1 MNPEQLKHA
10 RRQRGYNQQ
19 QAAARL
25 GVSQAYLSMLENGK
39 RSPSVALARKLMRL
53 YRLPPTVLPA
63 SELPGK
69 VTPALLAAE
78 LAALGYPGFAHL
90 RVHGPKRNPA
100 EVLLAALLEDH
111 LEARLTEALPWV
123 LLRYWDADW
132 TWLVEQARLHDAQNR
147 LGFVVSLARRK
158 SQEAAPPHPLRTRAL
173 LELESSVDKS
183 RLAREDTLGRPPR
196 TPAEREW
203 VLANRTEDARHWN
216 LLTDWRPEHFPYAF

>member
-1 MNPEQLKHA
+1 MNPEKLKDA

-53 YRLPPTVLPA
+53 YRLPPTVLPV

-90 RVHGPKRNPA
+90 RGAARKVNPA
-100 EVLLAALLEDH
+100 AFLLTALSERN
-111 LEARLTEALPWV
+111 LEARVAEGLPWLV
-123 LLRYWDADW
+123 ARYADMDFD
-132 TWLVEQARLHDAQNR
+132 WLVAHARMKNLQNR
-147 LGFVVSLARRK
+147 LGFVVTLARRA
-158 SQEAAPPHPLRTRAL
+158 SGNAAL
-173 LELESSVDKS
+173 LEPEQALADSKLAKEDSFCRELNEPELRWLREHSSEE
-183 RLAREDTLGRPPR
+183 ARQ
-196 TPAEREW
+196 W
-203 VLANRTEDARHWN
+203 H
-216 LLTDWRPEHFPYAF
+216 LLSDLRPEMVRYAA

>member
-1 MNPEQLKHA
+1 VNSEGFKEA
-10 RRQRGYNQQ
+10 RRKRGYNQQ

-39 RSPSVALARKLMRL
+39 RSPSLALTRKLMRL

-63 SELPGK
+63 SDRPGK

-90 RVHGPKRNPA
+90 RMHRPKRNPA

-132 TWLVEQARLHDAQNR
+132 TWLVEQSKFHDAQNR

-158 SQEAAPPHPLRTRAL
+158 SQEAVPPHPRRTRAL
-173 LELESSVDKS
+173 MELESGLDKS
-183 RLAREDTLGRPPR
+183 RLAKEDTLGRPPR
-196 TPAEREW
+196 TPAELEW
-203 VLANRTEDARHWN
+203 VLANRTEDAKHWN
-216 LLTDWRPEHFPYAF
+216 LLTDWRPEHLPHAF